1 MPELAAQFTAPE
13 VVPQTVPTCDHCGS
27 ELALAPI
34 ERDCCHK
41 HTADIHALQL
51 DSARQVGRYVIWL
64 VKRVAM
70 LEDQI
75 LDLETRPR
83 KGKA

>member
-13 VVPQTVPTCDHCGS
+13 VLPQPDPTCDHCGAVIVLS
-27 ELALAPI
+27 PI

-41 HTADIHALQL
+41 HTLDIHAMQL
-51 DSARQVGRYVIWL
+51 DSARQAGRYVIWL
-64 VKRVAM
+64 LKRVAT
-70 LEDQI
+70 LEERI
-75 LDLETRPR
+75 LELETRPR